1 MTAMTEDRMN
11 YMAFN
16 DPGTELLTALVEQL
30 AEQERRH
37 IRASVVLELA
47 AKSGRL
53 DLFDQAQLAAVQKER
68 MAMELQHEPL
78 CEWIA
83 ALDPGFAA
91 RREEL
96 AKMVAE
102 QAAEN
107 EPVAMD
113 VEEPPEMVAK
123 ENGRKPRA
131 EPVGKN

>member
-1 MTAMTEDRMN
+1 M
-11 YMAFN
+11 
-16 DPGTELLTALVEQL
+16 
-30 AEQERRH
+30 
-37 IRASVVLELA
+37 
-47 AKSGRL
+47 
-53 DLFDQAQLAAVQKER
+53 DLFDQTQLAAVQKER

-83 ALDPGFAA
+83 EMDSGFAA

-96 AKMVAE
+96 AKMAAE
-102 QAAEN
+102 QAAED
-107 EPVAMD
+107 EPMD

>member
-16 DPGTELLTALVEQL
+16 DPNVELLNSLMEQL
-30 AEQERRH
+30 VEQERRH
-37 IRASVVLELA
+37 IKATVVLELA
-47 AKSGRL
+47 AKTDRL
-53 DLFDQAQLAAVQKER
+53 DMFDQNQLGAVMRERAAL
-68 MAMELQHEPL
+68 ELQHEPL

-96 AKMVAE
+96 AKMATE
-102 QAAEN
+102 QAAQ
-107 EPVAMD
+107 PVDA
-113 VEEPPEMVAK
+113 EEPPEMVAK
-123 ENGRKPRA
+123 GNGRKPRA